1 MQSKYDPSN
10 LPKIRILLLC
20 TNSTAQANIPICVRV
35 QELYIVFVVGRFSDL
50 VILLQDRVHVTWC
63 HEKLLVS
70 RRQQRMHSEKKNKF
84 FFSFTLHFMFF
95 LNQRVET
102 WPVQQSFLDVQCET
116 YFPTIWHYE
125 IKQLLKAE
133 QTDLD
138 KADFMSPELIQPGK
152 LNCY

>member
-1 MQSKYDPSN
+1 MKQRPEIYFLQPKEYLFGLVSEISMQSKYDPSN

-84 FFSFTLHFMFF
+84 IFFHSPFISCFSLTKGQKHDQFNKAF
-95 LNQRVET
+95 LTCSVKHT
-102 WPVQQSFLDVQCET
+102 FPQSDT
-116 YFPTIWHYE
+116 
-125 IKQLLKAE
+125 
-133 QTDLD
+133 
-138 KADFMSPELIQPGK
+138 MR
-152 LNCY
+152 